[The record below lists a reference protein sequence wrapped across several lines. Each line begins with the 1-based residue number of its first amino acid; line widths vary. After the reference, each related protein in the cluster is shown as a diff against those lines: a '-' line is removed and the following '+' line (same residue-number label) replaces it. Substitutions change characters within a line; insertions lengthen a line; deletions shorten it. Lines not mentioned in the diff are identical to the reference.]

1 MLQALLKNLML
12 FIYNDLLV
20 NLQHANIQFN
30 FERALPVRFSE
41 TKERWRER
49 ERERDLKG
57 KEMDSC
63 KVSLYH

>member
-49 ERERDLKG
+49 ERERFKR
-57 KEMDSC
+57 
-63 KVSLYH
+63 